1 MTFSLHEAKAKL
13 SELVSL
19 AETGETIEI
28 TRHGRVVAR
37 LTGANF
43 EPRVPGTGRGTFRVV
58 GDLEFGDDEIDE
70 TFHRDDPL
78 SRPGGRA

>member
-28 TRHGRVVAR
+28 TRHGKIVAR
-37 LTGANF
+37 LTGADF
-43 EPRVPGTGRGTFRVV
+43 EPRPFGTGKGTVTYLAPFE
-58 GDLEFGDDEIDE
+58 LTEEEIDDFYGPIE
-70 TFHRDDPL
+70 PE
-78 SRPGGRA
+78 

>member
-19 AETGETIEI
+19 AEAGETTEI
-28 TRHGRVVAR
+28 TRHGKVVAK

-43 EPRVPGTGRGTFRVV
+43 EPRTPGTGKGTVKYH
-58 GDLEFGDDEIDE
+58 GDWGFTEEEIDE
-70 TFHRDDPL
+70 MFSDSSIVPE
-78 SRPGGRA
+78 S